1 MPWPYCGGESRVQIP
16 ISNNKLYGLYG
27 AIKAVSQSECADIT
41 MMIIKV
47 ITVVN
52 DETTVTFR
60 EVAYLS
66 KRSKNW
72 VFSVSGSHVS
82 LKLVNEWC
90 VATHLK
96 SKVSLIYSTTLQE
109 LIFWLKLLMHIRIV
123 SIDCAQTLCQL
134 NVSFDFNKFIWLS
147 QNRVW

>member
-82 LKLVNEWC
+82 LKLAN
-90 VATHLK
+90 
-96 SKVSLIYSTTLQE
+96 
-109 LIFWLKLLMHIRIV
+109 
-123 SIDCAQTLCQL
+123 
-134 NVSFDFNKFIWLS
+134 
-147 QNRVW
+147 